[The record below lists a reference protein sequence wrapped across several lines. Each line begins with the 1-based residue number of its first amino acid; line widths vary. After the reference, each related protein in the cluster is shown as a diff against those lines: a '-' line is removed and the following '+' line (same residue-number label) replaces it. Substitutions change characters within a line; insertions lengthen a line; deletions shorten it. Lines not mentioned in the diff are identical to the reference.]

1 MDYAEARKHM
11 VNSQVRTSDV
21 TDLRL
26 QLALESIPRERFLP
40 AELKDQAYVEREIAY
55 APGRTLLRARD
66 FAKLAAAAD
75 IGPEDLV
82 LDVACGAG
90 YSTAVLAALAETVI
104 AVEADEALA
113 AGAQETLSDIGI
125 DNAAVVAGDPAKGAP
140 SQGPFDVIFIGGAIS
155 VEPEALLRQLKE
167 GGRLAAI
174 RRTDGVSRA
183 VIYRRAGE
191 GFAARTVFDAATAS
205 VLPEFQAPKTFKF

>member
-26 QLALESIPRERFLP
+26 QAALETVPRERFLP
-40 AELKDQAYVEREIAY
+40 AELKGQAYVEREIAY

-75 IGPEDLV
+75 IGPGDLV

-90 YSTAVLAALAETVI
+90 YSTAVLAGVAEMVV

-113 AGAQETLSDIGI
+113 AGAQETLSEIGI

-140 SQGPFDVIFIGGAIS
+140 SQGPFDVIFIGGAIG
-155 VEPEALLRQLKE
+155 VEPEALLTQLKE

-174 RRTDGVSRA
+174 RRTDGVSRG
-183 VIYRRAGE
+183 VIYRRAGDA
-191 GFAARTVFDAATAS
+191 FAARTVFDASTAS